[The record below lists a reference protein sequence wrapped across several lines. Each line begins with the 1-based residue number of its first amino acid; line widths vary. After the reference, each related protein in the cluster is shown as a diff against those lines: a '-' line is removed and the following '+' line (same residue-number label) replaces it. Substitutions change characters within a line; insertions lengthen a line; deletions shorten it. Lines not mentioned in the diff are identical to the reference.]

1 MGKKRQRGKNGTK
14 EELECS
20 NELKTT
26 NIEVE
31 KHLYPTAKE
40 SVPTKSTRKGRGKKA
55 QEEIVKQENIVD
67 VNPGNHTQQ
76 NNTVVKSVEAIEQ
89 EAMTPVVNTSRTAR
103 KGRQSA
109 TKTVKNSAN
118 NSVEQNLEEKQNHNI
133 DEQGSNVVE
142 TKVKEVETPVK
153 GRSRKRKSSENS
165 IENPQQKKVTAKK
178 SRNNVTAQENLE
190 MKKDETQ
197 EDIKVTNLF

>member
-1 MGKKRQRGKNGTK
+1 M
-14 EELECS
+14 
-20 NELKTT
+20 
-26 NIEVE
+26 
-31 KHLYPTAKE
+31 
-40 SVPTKSTRKGRGKKA
+40 
-55 QEEIVKQENIVD
+55 KQDNIVEG
-67 VNPGNHTQQ
+67 NPDSPTQQ
-76 NNTVVKSVEAIEQ
+76 KNTIVKSVEAIEE

-133 DEQGSNVVE
+133 DKQGSNVVE

-153 GRSRKRKSSENS
+153 GRSRKRKLSENS
-165 IENPQQKKVTAKK
+165 IENTQQKEGTAKK
-178 SRNNVTAQENLE
+178 SKNNVTAEENVE